1 MQEGKYL
8 GKVAGKVAGNN
19 RSMGWKTSV
28 FKHVDTIQT
37 GIRMNKNNTLNESMM
52 KEPASVLMVDDNRK
66 NLEVIGGCLREQGF
80 RLAMAESGPAALE
93 VLKDDKFDLLLLDI
107 MMPGMNGLELCEQIR
122 ELRDYEGVPVIFL
135 TAMNA
140 KEDVVRGFRMGGQDY
155 ITKPFDCLE
164 LIERVRTQVELKRS
178 RDYLNNMNV
187 VLEEKVLDRTE
198 ELEQVVKELKAAN
211 EQLMVLDKAKRG
223 FLAIIS
229 HEIRTPLHGLRG
241 FFDIIR
247 SSNTNPD
254 FEVYHDM
261 IDHAIKRLEEF
272 SFMALDITNLFLEK
286 KQLDMVIFNLIDL
299 VDKEIEGL
307 GNKIQEKQLQV
318 QWKPG
323 YQKALT
329 RGDAALL
336 EKTFAIV
343 LGNAVKH
350 TGKGTFVSVGY
361 QDTEKYHLLTVADQG
376 PGFPEGITGKE
387 MDIFTTDN
395 HVDLN
400 MGLSLPYA
408 HLIVHA
414 HQGKLFIRNKETRGA
429 VVEIYLQKP

>member
-1 MQEGKYL
+1 MNR
-8 GKVAGKVAGNN
+8 NN
-19 RSMGWKTSV
+19 S
-28 FKHVDTIQT
+28 
-37 GIRMNKNNTLNESMM
+37 LNESMM
-52 KEPASVLMVDDNRK
+52 KDPASVLVVDDNRK
-66 NLEVIGGCLREQGF
+66 NLEVIGGCLREHGF

-122 ELRDYEGVPVIFL
+122 ELRDYDRVPVIFL

-187 VLEEKVLDRTE
+187 VLEEKVLERTE
-198 ELEQVVKELKAAN
+198 ELELVLKELKAAN
-211 EQLMVLDKAKRG
+211 EQLKGLDKAKRG

-229 HEIRTPLHGLRG
+229 HEIRTPLQGLRG

-254 FEVYHDM
+254 FEAYYDM

-286 KQLDMVIFNLIDL
+286 KQLDMVIFNLIAL
-299 VDKEIEGL
+299 VDKEIERL

-323 YQKALT
+323 HQKALT